1 MGGHLFVDLKIGNA
15 ARPINCPGNPQ
26 WIARQETA

>member
-1 MGGHLFVDLKIGNA
+1 MFVDLKVGNA
-15 ARPINCPGNPQ
+15 ARPVNRPGNPQ